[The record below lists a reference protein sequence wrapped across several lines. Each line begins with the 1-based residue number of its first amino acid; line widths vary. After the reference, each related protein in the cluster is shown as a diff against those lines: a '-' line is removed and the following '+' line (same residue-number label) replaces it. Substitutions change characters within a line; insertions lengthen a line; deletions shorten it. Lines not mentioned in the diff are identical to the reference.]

1 MARSSVSLSLP
12 PFSRAIK
19 WLVGIN
25 TAIFLLCLIL
35 AAVGF
40 GGAVAEFKQYF
51 SLTSYDVVNGKI
63 YQLLTYGFIHA
74 SIMHI
79 FFNMLMLWMFGSM
92 LETHWGERKFTEF
105 FLFGIV
111 GAGIGTVII
120 AYTIGRFV
128 HLSPT
133 IPTEGASGG
142 IYAIYMAVAML
153 FGDREVY
160 MFPLPIAIR
169 LKYLVGILG
178 FLALAGAIGDA
189 GGTANIAHLSG
200 LLAGYLYIK
209 FAPRAGLSFAITERF
224 YGMQNDYHR
233 WKRRRAGRKF
243 EVYMRKHEKDPKQ
256 YFDEYGNFKPPDDKD
271 KKDKG
276 GSGWVN

>member
-1 MARSSVSLSLP
+1 MARSSVTLSLP

-25 TAIFLLCLIL
+25 TAIFMLMII
-35 AAVGF
+35 ARAIGYGSIA
-40 GGAVAEFKQYF
+40 GGIMDYFALVAH
-51 SLTSYDVVNGKI
+51 DVAHGQVWE
-63 YQLLTYGFIHA
+63 LLTYGFVHA
-74 SIMHI
+74 GLMHL

-92 LETHWGERKFTEF
+92 LEAHWGQRKFTEF

-128 HLSPT
+128 HLTPLVPT
-133 IPTEGASGG
+133 VGSSGG
-142 IYAIYMAVAML
+142 IYAIYIAVAML